1 MFNRPYKE
9 MRTSA
14 RRVLPRDP
22 SFFSM
27 LPYVVEVNDEVV
39 RSRDNALMISLEVR
53 GPDGITTSP
62 SDLDA
67 LRRQFA
73 QVIDGLD
80 EEFTFYVHRLMRR
93 SDLGLKPILGDS
105 FAADVDQAWTSHLDH
120 QNLHEFVVVI
130 TIVRSVTHPIRLPFF
145 KRAASRMFQEDTKGR
160 LDGLL
165 QVADAIE
172 RAMSVKAR
180 RMKISD
186 GSLLG
191 FYSAINTAVVR
202 SEYRGRMTLIAED
215 VSNVSVKIE
224 KNSILIEEGFD
235 RPRFAAC
242 LAIWRYSNET
252 WPGMLDAL
260 NCASDTVIC
269 HSFTPIAQHKIAERV
284 KMRVGQMQA
293 AGDLAPTIMNQLLET
308 ADAVESGGQSVGL
321 HQLTVTIFAD
331 SQAEL
336 DARVSR
342 LRGLAEQAKTRLTRC
357 THSLEATF
365 FATHPGNMDFQCWE
379 MAVSTTTFADMASLH
394 MADAGTRAKDLYL
407 QTPIAVLMTAAG
419 TTHRFSF
426 QEPGRPDGEPPL
438 GHTLF
443 LGPSNSGKT
452 TLAAFLATCTKRANA
467 RNIFFDRDQGLRTV
481 VTALGGQYAQ
491 VYAGQ
496 PTGLN
501 PLLTENGARGEA
513 WLMDWLSA
521 LVTTPTRVLTP
532 MQTRVLKSAISQ
544 ILAAPAEL
552 RNFKAFQQLFGDAAD
567 GRDLAMHIA
576 EWAPGG
582 RRGWVF
588 EQAER
593 PIVDFGSGS
602 VIGIDMT
609 EVLKM
614 PTERTAILSYFLRR
628 MELMFE
634 DMVPTFV
641 WIDEAHSLL
650 NDDYFVT
657 RLPEYLAT
665 VRKKNVVFVVMTQHP
680 NQIKESKAKG
690 ILEGLPNRLIFPNPK
705 ARADHYDSYNLSESA
720 LAFILGHHNERYRAY
735 YEGPTG
741 STILDVDLSALG
753 PLLTALG
760 GISSA
765 ETTFGANY
773 LTKPDFWRTNHV

>member
-1 MFNRPYKE
+1 MFSKPFKQ
-9 MRTSA
+9 MSA
-14 RRVLPRDP
+14 TARKILPRDP
-22 SFFSM
+22 AFYSM
-27 LPYVVEVNDEVV
+27 LPYVVEVTDDVV
-39 RSRDNALMISLEVR
+39 RSRDNALMISLEIS
-53 GPDGITTSP
+53 GPDGITASP
-62 SDLDA
+62 SDLED

-80 EEFTFYVHRLMRR
+80 EEFTFYVHRLMRK
-93 SDLGLKPILGDS
+93 SELGLKPIHGDS
-105 FAADVDQAWTSHLDH
+105 FAADVDQRWTEHLEG
-120 QNLHEFVVVI
+120 QNLHEFVVVV
-130 TIVRSVTHPIRLPFF
+130 TIVRSLAQPLKLPFF
-145 KRAASRMFQEDTKGR
+145 RRAASRVLAEDGR
-160 LDGLL
+160 TRMAGLM

-172 RAMSVKAR
+172 RALSVGAR
-180 RMKISD
+180 RLKISD

-191 FYSAINTAVVR
+191 FYSAINTAVLKP
-202 SEYRGRMTLIAED
+202 EYRGNLTLIAED
-215 VSNVSVKIE
+215 VANVSVKIE
-224 KNSILIEEGFD
+224 PNLIVIEEGFD

-260 NCASDTVIC
+260 NSATDTVIC

-293 AGDLAPTIMNQLLET
+293 AGDLAPTIINQLLET

-321 HQLTVTIFAD
+321 HQLTITVFAD
-331 SQAEL
+331 SQKEL

-342 LRGLAEQAKTRLTRC
+342 LRGLAEQAKTRLMRC

-394 MADAGTRAKDLYL
+394 MTDAGTGAKDLFL

-426 QEPGRPDGEPPL
+426 QEPGNPAGEPPL

-452 TLAAFLATCTKRANA
+452 TLAAFLATCTKRVGA

-491 VYAGQ
+491 VNAGQ
-496 PTGLN
+496 ATGLN
-501 PLLTENGARGEA
+501 PLLTENGERGEA
-513 WLMDWLSA
+513 WLMDWLAA
-521 LVTTPTRVLTP
+521 LVSTPDRPLQP
-532 MQTRVLKSAISQ
+532 MQTRELKNAVRKV
-544 ILAAPAEL
+544 LAAPPEL
-552 RNFKAFQQLFGDAAD
+552 RNFRSFQTLIGDVAD
-567 GRDLAMHIA
+567 GRDLGMRIA

-588 EQAER
+588 GEAEK
-593 PIVDFGSGS
+593 PIVDFGAGS

-609 EVLKM
+609 EVLKL
-614 PTERTAILSYFLRR
+614 PIERTAILSYFLRR
-628 MELMFE
+628 LELMFE
-634 DMVPTFV
+634 DMTPTFV

-650 NDDYFVT
+650 NDEYFAV

-680 NQIKESKAKG
+680 NQIKESKAKV
-690 ILEGLPNRLIFPNPK
+690 ILEGLPNRVIFPNSK

-720 LAFILGHHNERYRAY
+720 LGFILGHHNERHRAY
-735 YEGPTG
+735 FEGPTG

-765 ETTFGANY
+765 ERSFGPDY
-773 LTKPDFWRTNHV
+773 LTKPNFWRIE